1 MRPKKEDMPSA
12 MCLAALRS
20 FLLACSLASA
30 PFLAV
35 SWEIKMSDLEE
46 KDVDEFSSNGLKCP
60 TCFAVRGGDCDTV
73 LKWCAKDKIKCVEFH
88 GIINTG
94 ISNIAIEMK
103 SCIKADLCKESV
115 TSYMDLPVA
124 NESIRCRSAT
134 TNGAKI
140 RPSTP
145 IFFILFLE
153 KLFH

>member
-1 MRPKKEDMPSA
+1 
-12 MCLAALRS
+12 MCPAALKRL
-20 FLLACSLASA
+20 FLACSLALV

-60 TCFAVRGGDCDTV
+60 TCLAVRGGECDTE

-103 SCIKADLCKESV
+103 RCIKADLCEESV
-115 TSYMDLPVA
+115 TSYMNLPVA
-124 NESIRCRSAT
+124 NESIRCRSAII
-134 TNGAKI
+134 NGAKSQ
-140 RPSTP
+140 PPTP

-153 KLFH
+153 KLLH